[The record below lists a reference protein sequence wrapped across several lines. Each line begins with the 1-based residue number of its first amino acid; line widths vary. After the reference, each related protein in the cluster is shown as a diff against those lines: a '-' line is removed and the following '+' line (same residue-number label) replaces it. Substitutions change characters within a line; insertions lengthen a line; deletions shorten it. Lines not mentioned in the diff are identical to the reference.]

1 MLTFK
6 AKLQLNKNQKAWISK
21 MIVDCSGLYNMALEL
36 AMEQTSY
43 IPSLFSMMAL
53 MKEFDIPTDIAQG
66 QIERACKAIVRSRT
80 MDASGKFFGKPRFKT
95 PKVKTGSFNF
105 PLRESR
111 QHQVRQFGKTI
122 RVHVPKLGWVKA
134 RIGREVKGIV
144 KQACIKCDSCGDFW
158 LTLVTT
164 SVKKTELPEAK
175 TESIGVDL
183 GIKTTVSASNVD
195 GSVVIQPERKKFLDE
210 KNLEALKHTSNH
222 DRKSL
227 PFVHRKIA
235 RRRDDYNWKLA
246 RKVVSSANNIY
257 VGDVAVKWLISG
269 RLARQASDIA
279 LSDLKNKMKV
289 LAESADRHFEE
300 VNEAWTSKTCSN
312 CGTIKKDLKLSDRV
326 YECSCGL
333 VLDRDLNAARNIC
346 EKGRQLYLYV
356 EAEANNQSS
365 QQSIPS
371 GTGS

>member
-6 AKLQLNKNQKAWISK
+6 AKLQLNKHQKAWISK
-21 MIVDCSGLYNMALEL
+21 TIVDCSGLYNMALEL
-36 AMEQTSY
+36 AREQTAY
-43 IPSLFSMMAL
+43 IPSPFSMMAL
-53 MKEFDIPTDIAQG
+53 VKEFDIPDDIAKG
-66 QIERACKAIVRSRT
+66 QIDRVCKAMVRSRT

-95 PKVKTGSFNF
+95 PRVKTGSFNF
-105 PLRESR
+105 PLRES
-111 QHQVRQFGKTI
+111 HQYRVRQFGNTI
-122 RVHVPKLGWVKA
+122 RVQVPKLGWVKA
-134 RIGREVKGIV
+134 RIGREVEGTV

-164 SVKKTELPEAK
+164 ATKKTELPEAK

-183 GIKTTVSASNVD
+183 GIKTTVSASNAD
-195 GSVVIQPERKKFLDE
+195 GSVVVQPERKKFLDE
-210 KNLEALKHTSNH
+210 KNLKALKHAANN
-222 DRKSL
+222 DKKAL

-257 VGDVAVKWLISG
+257 VGNVAVKWLISG

-279 LSDLKNKMKV
+279 LSDLKNKMST
-289 LAESADRHFEE
+289 LAESAGRHFEE

-312 CGTIKKDLKLSDRV
+312 CGKVNKDLKLSDRV

-346 EKGRQLYLYV
+346 EKGEQLRLYV

-365 QQSIPS
+365 QQSRPLRL
-371 GTGS
+371 GS